1 MIYRQALSFVDRVFL
16 TRVAAAP
23 EGDTFFPPLD
33 KKEWVCTSI
42 EPCLAGEKDDYS
54 MEFMLFERRNM
65 VKLNMSFEELAK
77 RAVKVEVKKKDKP
90 KEDKS
95 NNTKDVDNN

>member
-1 MIYRQALSFVDRVFL
+1 MVKDKETTSKKYKSVLSLGKSD
-16 TRVAAAP
+16 
-23 EGDTFFPPLD
+23 
-33 KKEWVCTSI
+33 
-42 EPCLAGEKDDYS
+42 
-54 MEFMLFERRNM
+54 M